1 MLGGIKVARGAPVV
15 SHMLFANDSYIFC
28 KASTEEAATVMQMLK
43 TFEETSGQ
51 IINHQK
57 SSVFFSRNVSNPCKQ
72 EICEVL
78 RFEEADEG
86 SHYLGLPN
94 YIGRK
99 KSAMLGYLKEKV
111 RDRVQN
117 WDGIMLSKGGK
128 EVLLKTVAQTIPNYA
143 MSVFLLPLE
152 MCRDMEKMMCKFWW
166 RSSTKKDRSIH
177 WMSWERMCQPKS
189 AGSLGFRK

>member
-1 MLGGIKVARGAPVV
+1 
-15 SHMLFANDSYIFC
+15 
-28 KASTEEAATVMQMLK
+28 MLK
-43 TFEETSGQ
+43 TFEEASGQ
-51 IINHQK
+51 KIDHQK

-94 YIGRK
+94 FIGRK
-99 KSAMLGYLKEKV
+99 KSAMSGYLKEKV
-111 RDRVQN
+111 RDSVQN
-117 WDGIMLSKGGK
+117 WDGKMLSKG
-128 EVLLKTVAQTIPNYA
+128 
-143 MSVFLLPLE
+143 E
-152 MCRDMEKMMCKFWW
+152 MCGDMEKMMCKFWW

-189 AGSLGFRK
+189 VGGLGFRH